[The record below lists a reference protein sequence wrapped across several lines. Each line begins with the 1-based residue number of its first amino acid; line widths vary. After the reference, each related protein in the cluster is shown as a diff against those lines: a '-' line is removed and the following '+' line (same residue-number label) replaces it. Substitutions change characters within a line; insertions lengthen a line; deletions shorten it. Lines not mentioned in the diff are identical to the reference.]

1 MYLLTLFSY
10 MAYFHEKVFTARFH
24 HLEAFS
30 SYLKLLFLLEEFIV
44 ARLFLSGESVSSLVT
59 VEESVSSQL
68 LGTLFLFGGLV
79 SSQLTDGESVSS
91 QLLSTIF
98 NSCSCYINMSLENSF
113 FFYCLGTTSNMST
126 SNGLF
131 CISLI
136 WLLYDWW
143 TWGLPTVPGGNISM
157 DTMIQIFNTNW
168 IGQLLE
174 EKLNIKSF
182 SAI

>member
-1 MYLLTLFSY
+1 MYLLTLFSC
-10 MAYFHEKVFTARFH
+10 MAYFHEKVFPARFH

-68 LGTLFLFGGLV
+68 FGTLFLFGGLV

-98 NSCSCYINMSLENSF
+98 NSCSFYINMSLENSF
-113 FFYCLGTTSNMST
+113 FLLLSGYHFNMPT
-126 SNGLF
+126 SNGRF
-131 CISLI
+131 CIKSHLTSL
-136 WLLYDWW
+136 WLM
-143 TWGLPTVPGGNISM
+143 SM
-157 DTMIQIFNTNW
+157 GSTNSLRGKHVNGYNDSDFTTNW
-168 IGQLLE
+168 MGQLL
-174 EKLNIKSF
+174 
-182 SAI
+182 